1 MEGQK
6 SDHWLPETGSE
17 GRKMDTTGHKRT
29 IRGAGNILYH
39 SHIGGHTTAYF
50 VKANYVL
57 TIKLLI

>member
-1 MEGQK
+1 
-6 SDHWLPETGSE
+6 
-17 GRKMDTTGHKRT
+17 MDTTGHKRT

>member
-1 MEGQK
+1 MG
-6 SDHWLPETGSE
+6 TV
-17 GRKMDTTGHKRT
+17 GHKRT

-39 SHIGGHTTAYF
+39 SRIGGHTTAYF